1 MNIHAVIDQDVR
13 AIRAALE
20 TPEMRCMLPIL
31 RAHKIEIERRMTVA
45 EFDAKLKGSNLSTQQ
60 RIALKGAMTRAGL
73 LV

>member
-1 MNIHAVIDQDVR
+1 MKIQAVINQDVL

-20 TPEMRCMLPIL
+20 TPEMRGMLPLL
-31 RAHKIEIERRMTVA
+31 RASQIEIERRMTVA
-45 EFDAKLKGSNLSTQQ
+45 ELDAKLKGSSLSTQS